1 MFRHSI
7 LLLFSCIFMSQN
19 LCAQIITFSFNGS
32 AGNELSFGVDSQ
44 PANGSASDMSRGN
57 GVNASLASGAFSAS
71 SWSHDGLDVNDYFT
85 FSLTPDP
92 GFELSISG
100 LQLDERR
107 SATGIHDWSLRSSLD
122 TFATDIGTA
131 FSLPDN
137 TSYRRDQSIDLSGGL
152 FDDLTSTIEF
162 RFYGY
167 NAESSSG
174 TWRLDNVDLFGVITP
189 VPEVSGTT
197 WIALSLFGF
206 YYWNVKKRR
215 HEKVSIQCLSQDF
228 IKNKKLKKSTLT

>member
-7 LLLFSCIFMSQN
+7 LLLFSCSFMSQN
-19 LCAQIITFSFNGS
+19 LCAQIITFNFNGS
-32 AGNELSFGVDSQ
+32 DGNELSFGVDGQ

-71 SWSHDGLDVNDYFT
+71 SWSRDGLDVDDYFT

-122 TFATDIGTA
+122 TFATDIGTV

-152 FDDLTSTIEF
+152 FDDLTHTIEF

-167 NAESSSG
+167 NAESSLG

-189 VPEVSGTT
+189 VPEVSGST

-206 YYWNVKKRR
+206 YYWNAKKRR
-215 HEKVSIQCLSQDF
+215 DEKDPSHRLSRDGVS
-228 IKNKKLKKSTLT
+228 NEEVKLIS

>member
-1 MFRHSI
+1 MFRNSI
-7 LLLFSCIFMSQN
+7 LLLFSCIFMSQY
-19 LCAQIITFSFNGS
+19 LCAQIITFSFNGA
-32 AGNELSFGVDSQ
+32 AGNELAFGADNQ

-57 GVNASLASGAFSAS
+57 GVNASLASGAFNAS

-92 GFELSISG
+92 GFELSITG

-122 TFATDIGTA
+122 IFASDIGTA
-131 FSLPDN
+131 FSLPDD

-152 FDDLTSTIEF
+152 FDDLTNTIEF

-174 TWRLDNVDLFGVITP
+174 TWRLDNLDLFGVITP

-206 YYWNVKKRR
+206 YCWN
-215 HEKVSIQCLSQDF
+215 
-228 IKNKKLKKSTLT
+228 LKKGGV